1 MKMKKKIAALVMVV
15 VALIGMS
22 VPVNAFLTPVRVLG
36 VTATSCCDTQTVS
49 IEWKPVKKAEAYQ
62 LQISRS
68 CMDWDTVDS
77 YTTTGAP
84 TKYLATFN
92 YKSKYRVVDYSEC
105 DTYYVRVRAV
115 GGGRRWPWSR
125 PVKTRLVERSV
136 DDNPASHLIVPS
148 VGALENAIDNMNN
161 LYKPTWSDSDD

>member
-1 MKMKKKIAALVMVV
+1 MKIAAFVMAVA
-15 VALIGMS
+15 ALIGAS
-22 VPVNAFLTPVRVLG
+22 VPVNAFRVPARVFG
-36 VTATSCCDTQTVS
+36 VAATSCPDTHTVS
-49 IEWKPVKKAEAYQ
+49 IEWKPVKNAEAYQ

-68 CMDWDTVDS
+68 CTDWDTVDS

-115 GGGRRWPWSR
+115 GGGGRRWLWSR

-136 DDNPASHLIVPS
+136 DGDPASHLVVPS
-148 VGALENAIDNMNN
+148 VDALENAIDNMNN

>member
-1 MKMKKKIAALVMVV
+1 MKKKIMCFIAAAAVLIGAAVPAAALDIH
-15 VALIGMS
+15 A
-22 VPVNAFLTPVRVLG
+22 RVSG
-36 VTATSCCDTQTVS
+36 VTATSCPDTRTVQIS
-49 IEWKPVKKAEAYQ
+49 WEAVEDAESYQ

-68 CMDWDTVDS
+68 RIDWRKVDS

-84 TKYLATFN
+84 TKYSATFN
-92 YKSKYRVVDYSEC
+92 YKSEYRVVDYSEC

-115 GGGRRWPWSR
+115 GGGRRWLWSR

-148 VGALENAIDNMNN
+148 VDALENAIDNMNN